1 MHIKGNIV
9 VHGNINIGE
18 TYGKKFTIKYQGK
31 AKLVATGNVNVNTQI
46 IPNNNFSN
54 FPEEDLLILI
64 SQDSI
69 YIKKRNPKSPSYS
82 NPNIA
87 AMMISSN
94 LIETEENVVVRGGLI
109 SGTIDLG
116 NNTYVY
122 YEPDIGSSLPEG
134 MPETSNIIFAG
145 SWQEIQNQ

>member
-1 MHIKGNIV
+1 LN
-9 VHGNINIGE
+9 
-18 TYGKKFTIKYQGK
+18 Y
-31 AKLVATGNVNVNTQI
+31 
-46 IPNNNFSN
+46 

-64 SQDSI
+64 SQADI
-69 YIKKRNPKSPSYS
+69 YIKERNPKSPGYG

-94 LIETEENVVVRGGLI
+94 LLKTEENAVVRGGLI
-109 SGTIDLG
+109 SGTIELD